1 MLEKI
6 FTIGLIFDVI
16 ITLIYNI
23 FNIPVSGLNI
33 LMVIVGYKVLNNNK
47 IEYYN
52 IYLVFSVLNI
62 VNIIVVIL
70 YSIYFSLNLVSLY
83 DKKIV
88 IALYIL
94 YILIIIKG
102 ICMFI
107 IAHILK
113 TSLQNNPYKNVNGA
127 GVA

>member
-52 IYLVFSVLNI
+52 IYLVFSVLI
-62 VNIIVVIL
+62 CC
-70 YSIYFSLNLVSLY
+70 YF
-83 DKKIV
+83 IF
-88 IALYIL
+88 YIFFT
-94 YILIIIKG
+94 KS
-102 ICMFI
+102 C
-107 IAHILK
+107 
-113 TSLQNNPYKNVNGA
+113 
-127 GVA
+127 